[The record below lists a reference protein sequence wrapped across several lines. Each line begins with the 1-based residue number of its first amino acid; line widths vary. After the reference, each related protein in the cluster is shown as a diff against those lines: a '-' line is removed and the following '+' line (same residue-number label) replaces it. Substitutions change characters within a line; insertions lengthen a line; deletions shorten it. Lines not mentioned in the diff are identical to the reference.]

1 MFKVGRAKLNCSVE
15 EQNDNKYLTK
25 GNIHKCGQSVKWI
38 VLFCF
43 FSILLLHNR
52 ALIDERFST
61 PREKDDQHEY
71 ILLFQSLHRP
81 HNLNLSCVFYIYF
94 AHELSPP
101 IFLQSIH
108 IEMSVVCMYI

>member
-43 FSILLLHNR
+43 FSSLLLHNR

-81 HNLNLSCVFYIYF
+81 HNLNLSIICRAFSTSILRMSFPLPFFYRAFISKC
-94 AHELSPP
+94 L
-101 IFLQSIH
+101 
-108 IEMSVVCMYI
+108 